1 MVKKNIN
8 VFKLIIYVQEDF
20 QFLLIKMHT
29 NENRFWMIKEDE
41 NKYAQ
46 KKIGK
51 CEKKQLMIIKKNN
64 FSYVGWGGCTSV
76 V

>member
-1 MVKKNIN
+1 MKLNIVISIHDSVKKNIK

-29 NENRFWMIKEDE
+29 NENRFRMIKEDE

-46 KKIGK
+46 
-51 CEKKQLMIIKKNN
+51 IKNR
-64 FSYVGWGGCTSV
+64 
-76 V
+76 